1 MEIGI
6 FAKTFG
12 RTTPA
17 ETFGAVRAA
26 GLRHVQ
32 FNMLCAGL
40 SEMPDEI
47 GADVI
52 QAIRVESARHE
63 VAVAALSGTYNMIH
77 PDMQQREAGRRRL
90 RVMARAS
97 RELGTPVVTL
107 CTGTRDPDYLWA
119 AHPENASPE
128 AWADMVE
135 EMAGA
140 AAMAEEEDVVLAFE
154 TEVSNVVDSA
164 PKAWLLLDEVA
175 SSRLKVVLDGANLYP
190 AGSLHRMTEILEEA
204 FDLLGDDIV
213 LAHAKDLDRDGEAGH
228 EAAGTG
234 LLDYDLFISLLAAA
248 GYSGP
253 LVLHSL
259 TEAQVPNC
267 VAFLRGKLV
276 AAALGPS

>member
-12 RTTPA
+12 RTTPQ
-17 ETFGAVRAA
+17 ETFSAVRAA
-26 GLRHVQ
+26 GLGHVQ

-40 SEMPDEI
+40 TELPDEI
-47 GADVI
+47 GADTI
-52 QAIRVESARHE
+52 EQIRVEAAGLE
-63 VAVAALSGTYNMIH
+63 VSIAAMSGTYNMIH
-77 PDMQQREAGRRRL
+77 PDPQQREAGRRQL

-119 AHPENASPE
+119 AHPDNASPE
-128 AWADMVE
+128 AWSDMVAE
-135 EMAGA
+135 IAGA

-164 PKAWLLLDEVA
+164 PKARRLLDEIA
-175 SSRLKVVLDGANLYP
+175 SSHLKVVMDGANLFP
-190 AGSLHRMTEILEEA
+190 AGSLQRMSEILEEA
-204 FDLLGDDIV
+204 FDLLGGDIV

-234 LLDYDLFISLLAAA
+234 LLDYDRYISLLASA
-248 GYSGP
+248 GYTGA

-259 TEAQVPNC
+259 TEAQVPDC
-267 VAFLRGKLV
+267 VAFLRGKL
-276 AAALGPS
+276 AAAAAS